1 MQHADRKRILLTGA
15 SGQVGRSIVALAPRS
30 GFEVVALSRDR
41 LDIREAS
48 AVAACVEQVRPDL
61 VINAAA
67 YTAVDKAESET
78 EQAFAINR
86 DGVMHLA
93 RACEAAGAP
102 LLHYSTDYV
111 FDGAKPEPYR
121 EDDPVNPLSAYGASK
136 LAGEEM
142 ARQYCPRHLILRVS
156 WVFSE
161 YGNNF
166 VKTMLRL
173 GRERPELRIVDDQRG
188 CPASAHDIARASL
201 TVAEKITGDFS
212 DWGTYHF
219 SSTPPTTWFGFS
231 RAIFDAAAEVN
242 GYAAPGLHAI
252 TTADYPTPARRPSNS
267 VFDAGKLAGR
277 FGLIAP
283 QWRVDLRRVV
293 SELMANPL
301 S

>member
-1 MQHADRKRILLTGA
+1 MRHAERKRILLTGA
-15 SGQVGRSIVALAPRS
+15 SGQVGRSIVALAPQS
-30 GFEVVALSRDR
+30 GFEVIAFPRDR
-41 LDIREAS
+41 LDIGDAS
-48 AVAACVEQVRPDL
+48 AVAACVEEARPDL

-78 EQAFAINR
+78 AKAFAINR

-93 RACEAAGAP
+93 QACAAIGAP

-111 FDGAKPEPYR
+111 FDGGKPAPYR
-121 EDDPVNPLSAYGASK
+121 EDDPVNPLGVYGASK

-142 ARQYCPRHLILRVS
+142 ARQYCPRHVILRVS

-173 GRERPELRIVDDQRG
+173 GRERPELRIVHDQRG
-188 CPASAHDIARASL
+188 CPTSARDIARASL
-201 TVAEKITGDFS
+201 AVAETMTGDFS

-219 SSTPPTTWFGFS
+219 SSIPPTTWFEFS
-231 RAIFDAAAEVN
+231 RAIFETASELG
-242 GYAAPGLHAI
+242 GYASPRLHPI
-252 TTADYPTPARRPSNS
+252 TTAEYPTPARRPSNS
-267 VFDAGKLAGR
+267 VFDAGKFMRR
-277 FGLIAP
+277 FGMALP
-283 QWRVDLRRVV
+283 QWRDDLRRVI
-293 SELMANPL
+293 SELAINPL

>member
-1 MQHADRKRILLTGA
+1 MRHADRKKILLTGA
-15 SGQVGRSIVALAPRS
+15 SGQVGRSLAALAPQS
-30 GFEVVALSRDR
+30 GFEVVAFSRGG
-41 LDIREAS
+41 LDIGDAA
-48 AVAACVEQVRPDL
+48 AVAACVEEARPDL

-78 EQAFAINR
+78 EKAFAINR

-93 RACEAAGAP
+93 RACDAAGAA

-111 FDGAKPEPYR
+111 FDGGKPAPYR
-121 EDDPVNPLSAYGASK
+121 EDDPVNPLSVYGASK
-136 LAGEEM
+136 LAGEQM
-142 ARQYCPRHLILRVS
+142 ARQHCPRHVILRVS

-173 GRERPELRIVDDQRG
+173 GRERPELRIVHDQRG
-188 CPASAHDIARASL
+188 CPTSARDIARASL
-201 TVAEKITGDFS
+201 AVAERMTGGFD

-219 SSTPPTTWFGFS
+219 SSTPPTTWFEFS
-231 RAIFDAAAEVN
+231 RAVFDIAVEL
-242 GYAAPGLHAI
+242 GRYTAPRLHPI

-267 VFDAGKLAGR
+267 VFDAGKFIER
-277 FGLIAP
+277 FGMPLP
-283 QWRVDLRRVV
+283 QWRVDLKRVI
-293 SELMANPL
+293 SELSLNPL